1 MMIKI
6 SDAELVVMK
15 ILWQKG
21 EATSFD
27 IIDNI
32 KENWNES
39 TVRTLINRLHAKGAI
54 EPVKKEG
61 KTYTYRS
68 KINEE
73 EYRIVESNS
82 FLKKMYE
89 GSVNNLLLN
98 FVKQR
103 KLSKK
108 DLEDLMNLI
117 DEEER

>member
-1 MMIKI
+1 MIKI

-15 ILWQKG
+15 ILWQMG

-27 IIDNI
+27 IIDNV

-54 EPVKKEG
+54 EPVRRVG
-61 KTYTYRS
+61 KTYTYRPI
-68 KINEE
+68 INEE
-73 EYRIVESNS
+73 DFKIDESNS
-82 FLKKMYE
+82 FLKKVYE
-89 GSVNNLLLN
+89 GSVDKLILN
-98 FVKQR
+98 FVKQK

-117 DEEER
+117 DEEDK